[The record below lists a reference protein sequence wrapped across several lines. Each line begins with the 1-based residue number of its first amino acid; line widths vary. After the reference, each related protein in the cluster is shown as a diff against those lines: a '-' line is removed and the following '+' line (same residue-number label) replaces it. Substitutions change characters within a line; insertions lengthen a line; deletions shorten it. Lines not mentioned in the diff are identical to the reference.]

1 MTAADLL
8 TRGRLMSD
16 EDRTAALRKL
26 LSHEAAAALFAWLED
41 EQLKGFVSA
50 LGSQAMATHHGCL
63 EHCAGSIHAVQ
74 QIQAELAQLLVP
86 PAPRRP
92 RPD

>member
-8 TRGRLMSD
+8 TKGRALSD
-16 EDRTAALRKL
+16 EDRMMALRKL
-26 LSHEAAAALFAWLED
+26 LLRDEAPALFAWLED
-41 EQLKGFVSA
+41 YHLKSFVTA
-50 LGSQAMATHHGCL
+50 LGSQQMAAHHGCL

-74 QIQAELAQLLVP
+74 KIQEELAQLLVP

>member
-1 MTAADLL
+1 MTAHDLL
-8 TRGRLMSD
+8 AKGRLLSD

-26 LSHEAAAALFAWLED
+26 LMRDEAPALLAWLED
-41 EQLKGFVSA
+41 YWLKEFISA
-50 LGSQAMATHHGCL
+50 LGQQAMASNRGCL

-74 QIQAELAQLLVP
+74 KIQEELAQLLVP
-86 PAPRRP
+86 PSPRRP

>member
-1 MTAADLL
+1 MTYPDLL
-8 TRGRLMSD
+8 ARGRLLSE

-26 LSHEAAAALFAWLED
+26 LARDEAPALLAWLED
-41 EQLKGFVSA
+41 YHLKGFVIA
-50 LGSQAMATHHGCL
+50 LGSQQMAAHHGCL

-74 QIQAELAQLLVP
+74 KIQEELAQLLVSP
-86 PAPRRP
+86 SPRRP